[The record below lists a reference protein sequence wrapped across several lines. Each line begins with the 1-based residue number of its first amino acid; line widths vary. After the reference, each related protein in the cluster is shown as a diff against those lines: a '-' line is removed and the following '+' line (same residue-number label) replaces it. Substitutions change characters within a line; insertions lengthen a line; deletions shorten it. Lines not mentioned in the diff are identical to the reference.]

1 MRLDGGPERLHDMHS
16 KRPLPKTAR
25 ATTDSPALAEAA
37 GDSGR
42 IVRRP
47 PRAIA
52 RPTSTAAV
60 ADVLQWANETG
71 ACVTLR
77 GCGHTQ
83 SGQALARTGEVLL
96 DLRRM
101 NRIRNIGLGWA
112 EVEAGATWRQL
123 TEAAAKTGRIPAVLT
138 NNLDTTI
145 GGTLATGGVSLSSYL
160 RGCQVDNVDALD
172 VVTGSGRP
180 DRCSRG
186 RNRALFDAVR
196 GSLGTIGA
204 ITGAIVRLR
213 AKAGVIRTERL
224 VYHQLGA
231 LLDDLEKL
239 PAERFQYIG
248 GWCRHRVHGD
258 EHRDTDWADGDD
270 WCFPLHLSTEH
281 AARDDERHLGGLR
294 YDRRFEPL
302 VETEDAFANRQEVG
316 PTEARQPPR
325 IICPVTE
332 AFIPWGEA
340 AAGIPAILSA
350 LPLPLVAATN
360 IMVRP
365 LGRLGADGE
374 RHQPSSAPLLM
385 IPEDTPV
392 VGFGLIP
399 YMPPWPGAFAMPII
413 EAAGRKMTE
422 LGGKRYLT
430 GWIRHSEAE
439 WRSHYGA
446 RWRVF
451 NEWKEK
457 FDPNHVLGS
466 GLVPF
471 EKGTERPDEMLNG
484 TLRSIPSGA
493 AHSANT
499 TGGHDAG

>member
-1 MRLDGGPERLHDMHS
+1 MPG
-16 KRPLPKTAR
+16 KRPLPKTAH
-25 ATTDSPALAEAA
+25 ATTDARALAEAA
-37 GDSGR
+37 WDSGR

-47 PRAIA
+47 PRTIA
-52 RPTSTAAV
+52 RPASTAAV

-71 ACVTLR
+71 ASVTLR

-101 NRIRNIGLGWA
+101 NRILNIAPGWA

-123 TEAAAKTGRIPAVLT
+123 TEAAVKTGQMPAVLT

-145 GGTLATGGVSLSSYL
+145 GGTLATGGVSVSSHL

-180 DRCSRG
+180 DRCSRV

-196 GSLGTIGA
+196 CSLGTIGA
-204 ITGAIVRLR
+204 ITGAVVRLR

-224 VYHQLGA
+224 VYHELGA

-239 PAERFQYIG
+239 PPDRFQGIG
-248 GWCRHRVHGD
+248 GWGRHRMHGD
-258 EHRDTDWADGDD
+258 QYRDTDWANGSD
-270 WCFPLHLSTEH
+270 WCFPLYLSTEH
-281 AARDDERHLGGLR
+281 AARDDEPDLGGLR
-294 YDRRFEPL
+294 YDRRFRH
-302 VETEDAFANRQEVG
+302 VIRTEEAFANSQEVG
-316 PTEARQPPR
+316 PSRGQQAPRTIFPLTESY
-325 IICPVTE
+325 V
-332 AFIPWGEA
+332 PWGKA
-340 AAGIPAILSA
+340 ARGIPAILSA
-350 LPLPLVAATN
+350 LPPALVAASN

-365 LGRLGADGE
+365 LGRLGAGAQ
-374 RHQPSSAPLLM
+374 RHQPGSAPLLM
-385 IPEDTPV
+385 VPEDTPI

-399 YMPPWPGAFAMPII
+399 DMRPWPGAFAMPII

-430 GWIRHSEAE
+430 GWVQYSDAE

-446 RWRVF
+446 LWHVF

-471 EKGTERPDEMLNG
+471 ENG
-484 TLRSIPSGA
+484 T
-493 AHSANT
+493 
-499 TGGHDAG
+499 